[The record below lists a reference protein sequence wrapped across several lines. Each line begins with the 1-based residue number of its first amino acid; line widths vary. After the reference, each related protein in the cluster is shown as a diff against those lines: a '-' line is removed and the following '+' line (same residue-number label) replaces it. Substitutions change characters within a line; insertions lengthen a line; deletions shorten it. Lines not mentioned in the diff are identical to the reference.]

1 MCELFAMS
9 ANQPTDV
16 GRYLSH
22 LIPRGGKSGPHADG
36 WGVAYFEGRASRV
49 FKDAKPA
56 AQSRYLSLLAKSR
69 LKSTTVVAHIRRA
82 NPSSAGR
89 TTANTHPFEREW
101 NGQSWIFAHNG
112 KLPALADV
120 GQCNAGRFQPLGST
134 DSERAFCMLLDA
146 IASGTRN
153 GDPISAHAVTNA
165 IEPLVH
171 ELAALG
177 EFNFILS
184 NGEYLF
190 VHAHTR
196 LHVLEQSLYTSAS
209 SRRKTQVL
217 LATAPLTNENWRP
230 LTPGGI
236 RVYQSGVPAE

>member
-16 GRYLSH
+16 GHYLTR

-49 FKDAKPA
+49 FKDAVPA
-56 AQSRYLSLLAKSR
+56 SESRYLSLLAKSR

-82 NPSSAGR
+82 NPASAGR
-89 TTANTHPFEREW
+89 TAANTHPFEREW
-101 NGQSWIFAHNG
+101 NGHSWIFAHNG
-112 KLPALADV
+112 KLPGLADV
-120 GQCNAGRFQPLGST
+120 SQCTPGRFQPLGNT

-146 IASGTRN
+146 IATNVKHGSAIFP
-153 GDPISAHAVTNA
+153 GDVTAA
-165 IEPLVH
+165 IEPVVN
-171 ELAALG
+171 ELSALG

-190 VHAHTR
+190 VHAHTQ
-196 LHVLEQSLYTSAS
+196 LHVLEQTFYTSI
-209 SRRKTQVL
+209 SRNSQVL
-217 LATAPLTNENWRP
+217 LATAPLTNENWR
-230 LTPGGI
+230 LLSPGGI
-236 RVYQSGVPAE
+236 RVYQSGMAAG

>member
-16 GRYLSH
+16 GRYLSR

-49 FKDAKPA
+49 FKDAVPA
-56 AQSRYLSLLAKSR
+56 AESRYLSLLAKSR

-82 NPSSAGR
+82 NPASAGR
-89 TTANTHPFEREW
+89 TAANTHPFEREW
-101 NGQSWIFAHNG
+101 NGHSWIFAHNG
-112 KLPALADV
+112 KLPGLIGMARRTS
-120 GQCNAGRFQPLGST
+120 GRFQPLGDT
-134 DSERAFCMLLDA
+134 DSEKAFCMLLDA
-146 IASGTRN
+146 IATNVMHGGAISP
-153 GDPISAHAVTNA
+153 GDVTAA
-165 IEPLVH
+165 IEPVVN
-171 ELAALG
+171 ELSALG

-184 NGEYLF
+184 DGEYLF

-209 SRRKTQVL
+209 RKSQVL

-230 LTPGGI
+230 LSPGGI
-236 RVYQSGVPAE
+236 RVYQSGMAAG

>member
-49 FKDAKPA
+49 FKDAVPA
-56 AQSRYLSLLAKSR
+56 AESRYLSLLAKSQ

-82 NPSSAGR
+82 NPASAGR
-89 TTANTHPFEREW
+89 TAANTHPFEREW
-101 NGQSWIFAHNG
+101 NGHSWIFAHNG
-112 KLPALADV
+112 KLPGLADV
-120 GQCNAGRFQPLGST
+120 GQCNAGRFQPLGNT

-146 IASGTRN
+146 IASQIKN
-153 GDPISAHAVTNA
+153 GSAISPREVTAA
-165 IEPLVH
+165 IEPVVN

-190 VHAHTR
+190 VHAHTQ

-209 SRRKTQVL
+209 RKSQVL

-230 LTPGGI
+230 LSPGGI
-236 RVYQSGVPAE
+236 RVYQSGMAAG